1 MSLSHL
7 KKAGD
12 ANFIDSKV
20 TKANEIISAWNGTE
34 ASNFSIIGVPLSK
47 TSISHS
53 GASFAPASIR
63 KMISSYS
70 TYHIEDQIDLKDFNV
85 TDFGD
90 ITMHVTDFEESR
102 NRIRSTISELLG
114 QYKETMPIILGG
126 DHGIS
131 FPSISAFAKERGT
144 VGVIQFDAHHDLR
157 NTEDGGRSNGTPF
170 RSLIDEGILKGEH
183 LVQIGIRNFSNSAP
197 YTEFGVNNGV
207 TIYSM
212 RDVRELGISK
222 IIKESINH
230 LADKVDAIY
239 ISLDMDV
246 LDQAFAPGC
255 PAIGP
260 GGMDSQTLLD
270 GICYLASHPKVTGMD
285 IVELDPTIDFR
296 DMTSRIAAHVILN
309 FLVEKV
315 KLLNK

>member
-12 ANFIDSKV
+12 AVFIDQHV
-20 TKANEIISAWNGTE
+20 TKANEIISSWNGKD
-34 ASNFSIIGVPLSK
+34 ASQFSIIGVPLSK

-53 GASFAPASIR
+53 GASFAPATIR
-63 KMISSYS
+63 KMLSSYS
-70 TYHIEDQIDLKDFNV
+70 TYHIEDQIDLKDFQV

-102 NRIRSTISELLG
+102 NRIKSTISELLG
-114 QYKETMPIILGG
+114 QYKETIPIILGG

-131 FPSISAFAKERGT
+131 FPSISAFAKERGK

-157 NTEDGGRSNGTPF
+157 NIEDGGRSNGTPF
-170 RSLIDEGILKGEH
+170 RSLIDEGVLKGEH
-183 LVQIGIRNFSNSAP
+183 LVQIGIRNFSNSSP
-197 YTEFGVNNGV
+197 YTEYGINHGV
-207 TIYSM
+207 TIYTM

-222 IIKESINH
+222 IIHDSLNQ
-230 LADKVDAIY
+230 LASEVDAIY

-260 GGMDSQTLLD
+260 GGMDSTTLID
-270 GICYLASHPKVTGMD
+270 GICFAASHPKVCGMD

-315 KLLNK
+315 KLNK

>member
-1 MSLSHL
+1 MMSLSHL

-12 ANFIDSKV
+12 AVFIDQHV
-20 TKANEIISAWNGTE
+20 TKANEIISPWDGKD
-34 ASNFSIIGVPLSK
+34 ASEFSIIGVPLSK

-63 KMISSYS
+63 KMLSSYS
-70 TYHIEDQIDLKDFNV
+70 TFHIEDHIDLKDFRV

-102 NRIRSTISELLG
+102 DRIKSTISELLG
-114 QYKETMPIILGG
+114 KYSETTPIILGG

-131 FPSISAFAKERGT
+131 YPSISAFAKERGKI
-144 VGVIQFDAHHDLR
+144 GVIQFDAHHDLR
-157 NTEDGGRSNGTPF
+157 NIEDGGRSNGTPF

-183 LVQIGIRNFSNSAP
+183 LVQIGIRNFSNSSP
-197 YTEFGVNNGV
+197 YTEFGISHGV
-207 TIYSM
+207 TIYTM
-212 RDVRELGISK
+212 RDVREKGIKK
-222 IIKESINH
+222 IINDSLNQLSAE
-230 LADKVDAIY
+230 VDAIY

-260 GGMDSQTLLD
+260 GGMDSTTLLD
-270 GICYLASHPKVTGMD
+270 GISYVASHPKVRGMD

-315 KLLNK
+315 KLRK

>member
-12 ANFIDSKV
+12 AIFIDSQV
-20 TKANEIISAWNGTE
+20 TKANEIISTWNGTE

-63 KMISSYS
+63 KILSSYS
-70 TYHIEDQIDLKDFNV
+70 TYHIEEHIDLKDFKV

-90 ITMHVTDFEESR
+90 ITMHVTDLEESR
-102 NRIRSTISELLG
+102 NRIRSTISDLLG

-170 RSLIDEGILKGEH
+170 RSLIDAEILKGEH

-207 TIYSM
+207 TIHTM

-222 IIKESINH
+222 IINDSINH

-270 GICYLASHPKVTGMD
+270 GICYLAAHPKVCGMD

>member
-1 MSLSHL
+1 MMSLSHL

-12 ANFIDSKV
+12 AIFIDSSV
-20 TKANEIISAWNGTE
+20 TKANEIVTAWDGKD
-34 ASNFSIIGVPLSK
+34 ASKFSIIGVPLSK

-53 GASFAPASIR
+53 GASFAPTTIR
-63 KMISSYS
+63 KMLSSYS
-70 TYHIEDQIDLKDFNV
+70 TYHIEDEIDLKTLSV

-102 NRIRSTISELLG
+102 NRIKSTIAELLK
-114 QYKETMPIILGG
+114 QFKDTMPIILGG

-131 FPSISAFAKERGT
+131 FPSISAFAEARGKI
-144 VGVIQFDAHHDLR
+144 GVIQFDAHHDLR
-157 NTEDGGRSNGTPF
+157 NINDGGRSNGTPF

-183 LVQIGIRNFSNSAP
+183 LIQIGLRNFSNSAP
-197 YTEFGVNNGV
+197 YTEFGINHGV
-207 TIYSM
+207 TIYTM
-212 RDVRELGISK
+212 RDVRELGIQK
-222 IIKESINH
+222 IILESLNR
-230 LADKVDAIY
+230 LSQEVDAIY

-260 GGMDSQTLLD
+260 GGMDSQTLID
-270 GICYLASHPKVTGMD
+270 GICYLASHPKVSGMD

-296 DMTSRIAAHVILN
+296 DMTSRIAAHVILH

-315 KLLNK
+315 KLNL

>member
-1 MSLSHL
+1 MSLSFL

-12 ANFIDSKV
+12 AVFIDQHV
-20 TKANEIISAWNGTE
+20 TKANEIIKPWNGND

-63 KMISSYS
+63 KMLSSYS
-70 TYHIEDQIDLKDFNV
+70 TYHIEDQIDLKEHEV

-102 NRIRSTISELLG
+102 NRIKDTISNLLN
-114 QYKETMPIILGG
+114 QYNDTIPIILGG

-170 RSLIDEGILKGEH
+170 RSLIDEGILNGEH
-183 LVQIGIRNFSNSAP
+183 LVQIGIRNFSNSSP
-197 YTEFGVNNGV
+197 YTKFGIEHGI
-207 TIYSM
+207 TIYTM

-222 IIKESINH
+222 IINDSLEQLSS
-230 LADKVDAIY
+230 KVDAIY

-260 GGMDSQTLLD
+260 GGMDSATLLD
-270 GICYLASHPKVTGMD
+270 GICYVAAHPKVTGMD

-309 FLVEKV
+309 FLVEKI
-315 KLLNK
+315 KIQSK